1 MKNVIKNEL
10 LESINTL
17 TQVLN
22 DGKIINLIERIS
34 KVLCKV
40 SQENGNIF
48 FAGNGGSAADSQH
61 LAAELIGRFQINRKP
76 IKAQALT
83 TDTSILTSIGNDY
96 SFKDIF
102 KRQIEALGKKGDS
115 LIVMSTSGNS
125 NNIINLIKEAKRKKI
140 ITIGLTGGNTSK
152 LSNLCDYTI
161 NIPSENTARI
171 QEAHILIGHIIC
183 GNIEDYLF
191 GKIKDHDRN
200 Y

>member
-1 MKNVIKNEL
+1 MKNIIKNEL

-22 DGKIINLIERIS
+22 DDKIINLIERIS

-76 IKAQALT
+76 IKAIALT

-125 NNIINLIKEAKRKKI
+125 TNIINLIQEAKRKEI
-140 ITIGLTGGNTSK
+140 ITIGLTGEKTSK
-152 LSNLCDYTI
+152 LSNLCDYII
-161 NIPSENTARI
+161 NVPSDNTARI
-171 QEAHILIGHIIC
+171 QEAHILIGHIVC

-191 GKIKDHDRN
+191 RKN
-200 Y
+200 

>member
-1 MKNVIKNEL
+1 MKNIIKNEL

-22 DGKIINLIERIS
+22 DDKIINLIERIS

-125 NNIINLIKEAKRKKI
+125 TNIINLIQEAKRKEI
-140 ITIGLTGGNTSK
+140 ITIGLTGEKTSK
-152 LSNLCDYTI
+152 LSNLCDYII
-161 NIPSENTARI
+161 NVPSDNTARI
-171 QEAHILIGHIIC
+171 QEAHILIGHIVC

-191 GKIKDHDRN
+191 RKN
-200 Y
+200 

>member
-1 MKNVIKNEL
+1 MKNIIKNEI

-17 TQVLN
+17 THVLN
-22 DGKIINLIERIS
+22 DDKIINLIERIS
-34 KVLCKV
+34 KVLCRV

-83 TDTSILTSIGNDY
+83 TDTSILTSIGNYY

-125 NNIINLIKEAKRKKI
+125 TNIINLIQEAKRKEI
-140 ITIGLTGGNTSK
+140 ITIGLTGEKTSK
-152 LSNLCDYTI
+152 LSNLCDYII
-161 NIPSENTARI
+161 NVPSDNTARI
-171 QEAHILIGHIIC
+171 QEAHILIGHIVC

-191 GKIKDHDRN
+191 RKN
-200 Y
+200 

>member
-1 MKNVIKNEL
+1 MKKIIKNEL

-17 TQVLN
+17 NQILK
-22 DGKIINLIERIS
+22 DDKIISLIERIS
-34 KVLCKV
+34 KVLCKI

-61 LAAELIGRFQINRKP
+61 LAAELIGRFKINRKP

-125 NNIINLIKEAKRKKI
+125 TNIINLIQEAKRKEI
-140 ITIGLTGGNTSK
+140 ITIGLTGEKTSK
-152 LSNLCDYTI
+152 LSNLCDYII
-161 NIPSENTARI
+161 NVPSDNTARI

-191 GKIKDHDRN
+191 GKI
-200 Y
+200 

>member
-1 MKNVIKNEL
+1 MKNIIKNEI

-17 TQVLN
+17 THVLN
-22 DGKIINLIERIS
+22 DDKIINLIERIS

-125 NNIINLIKEAKRKKI
+125 TNIINLIQEAKRKEI
-140 ITIGLTGGNTSK
+140 ITIGLTGEKTSK
-152 LSNLCDYTI
+152 LSNLCDYII
-161 NIPSENTARI
+161 NVPSDNTARI
-171 QEAHILIGHIIC
+171 QEAHILIGHIVC

-191 GKIKDHDRN
+191 RKN
-200 Y
+200 

>member
-183 GNIEDYLF
+183 GNIEEHLF
-191 GKIKDHDRN
+191 GKN
-200 Y
+200 

>member
-1 MKNVIKNEL
+1 MKNIIKNEL
-10 LESINTL
+10 LESIDTL
-17 TQVLN
+17 TKVLN
-22 DGKIINLIERIS
+22 DDKIIDIIERIS

-40 SQENGNIF
+40 SQESGNIF

-125 NNIINLIKEAKRKKI
+125 NNIINLIQEAKRKEI
-140 ITIGLTGGNTSK
+140 ITIGLTGGKKSK
-152 LSNLCDYTI
+152 LSNLCDYII
-161 NIPSENTARI
+161 NVPSDNTARI

-183 GNIEDYLF
+183 GNIEDCLF
-191 GKIKDHDRN
+191 GKNQRL
-200 Y
+200 

>member
-1 MKNVIKNEL
+1 MKKIIKNEL

-17 TQVLN
+17 SQILN
-22 DGKIINLIERIS
+22 DDKIINLIEKIS

-40 SQENGNIF
+40 SQDNRNIF

-96 SFKDIF
+96 SFEDIF
-102 KRQIEALGKKGDS
+102 KRQIEALGQKGDS

-125 NNIINLIKEAKRKKI
+125 TNIINLIKEARRKEI
-140 ITIGLTGGNTSK
+140 ITIGLTGENISK

-161 NIPSENTARI
+161 NVPSDNTARI

-191 GKIKDHDRN
+191 REN
-200 Y
+200 

>member
-1 MKNVIKNEL
+1 MKNIIKNEL
-10 LESINTL
+10 LESIDTL
-17 TQVLN
+17 TKVLN
-22 DGKIINLIERIS
+22 DDKIIDIIERIS

-40 SQENGNIF
+40 SQESGNIF

-125 NNIINLIKEAKRKKI
+125 NNIINLIQEAKRKEI
-140 ITIGLTGGNTSK
+140 ITIGLTGEKTSK
-152 LSNLCDYTI
+152 LSNLCDYII
-161 NIPSENTARI
+161 NVPSDNTARI

-183 GNIEDYLF
+183 GNIEDCLF
-191 GKIKDHDRN
+191 GKNQRL
-200 Y
+200 

>member
-1 MKNVIKNEL
+1 MKNIIKNEI

-17 TQVLN
+17 THVLN
-22 DGKIINLIERIS
+22 DDKIINLIERIS
-34 KVLCKV
+34 KVLCRV

-125 NNIINLIKEAKRKKI
+125 TNIINLIQEAKRKEI
-140 ITIGLTGGNTSK
+140 ITIGLTGEKTSK
-152 LSNLCDYTI
+152 LSNLCDYII
-161 NIPSENTARI
+161 NVPSDNTARI
-171 QEAHILIGHIIC
+171 QEAHILIGHIVC

-191 GKIKDHDRN
+191 RKN
-200 Y
+200 